1 MGQTWLWGSDAVTPG
16 VNPDA
21 AFGIPPDTFWMSGH
35 DGQSVCIIKSRQLV
49 IVRLGLTPY
58 AAGYTSQRLVQ
69 AVLEATQPQRAPA
82 HGALRTAQ
90 PARALESRP
99 SWMSSLFRLS
109 CWLSPRSF
117 PSSIRYPAHSSFSAR
132 RANSITK
139 CGPRPRVGLRS
150 TAFIIVAASLYIGA
164 YVLGFFGVSLP
175 VLRVAGGIIVAAAG
189 WRMLNAPDV
198 TEQRRTETPEPK
210 SIDVAPS
217 RLAFYPLT
225 MPLTTGPGTISVAV
239 SLGAGR
245 PSGFHASSLL
255 FFVET
260 LAATALLSVLIYGF
274 YRNSAYLAK
283 WIGVTGTT
291 IVVRLSAFL
300 LFCIGIQ
307 VGWNGLSELLGSLP
321 YTTVS

>member
-1 MGQTWLWGSDAVTPG
+1 MHALSFSTFLLAFTALFSI
-16 VNPDA
+16 VNPLSGAFIFFGATRELDHKVRA
-21 AFGIPPDTFWMSGH
+21 A
-35 DGQSVCIIKSRQLV
+35 
-49 IVRLGLTPY
+49 
-58 AAGYTSQRLVQ
+58 
-69 AVLEATQPQRAPA
+69 
-82 HGALRTAQ
+82 TARWV
-90 PARALESRP
+90 AIYS
-99 SWMSSLFRLS
+99 
-109 CWLSPRSF
+109 
-117 PSSIRYPAHSSFSAR
+117 
-132 RANSITK
+132 
-139 CGPRPRVGLRS
+139 
-150 TAFIIVAASLYIGA
+150 FIIV
-164 YVLGFFGVSLP
+164 GVSLP

-198 TEQRRTETPEPK
+198 TEQRRNETPEPK

-225 MPLTTGPGTISVAV
+225 MPLTTGPGTISVAI

-245 PSGFHASSLL
+245 PSGFHASSLE

-274 YRNSAYLAK
+274 YRNSARLAQ

-307 VGWNGLSELLGSLP
+307 VAWNGLSELLGTLP
-321 YTTVS
+321 FLTVS